1 MISISVM
8 MVLVHDVAREGN
20 HDNIDIYWFTNQF
33 NWSKK
38 KIFLFLKMSLVQKQ
52 KQKRSQKINI
62 AQENE

>member
-38 KIFLFLKMSLVQKQ
+38 KNFFFNFKNKKWI
-52 KQKRSQKINI
+52 
-62 AQENE
+62 QEEQQNEPK

>member
-38 KIFLFLKMSLVQKQ
+38 KKIYFLKILENKNVVW
-52 KQKRSQKINI
+52 RSKTNPKY
-62 AQENE
+62 

>member
-38 KIFLFLKMSLVQKQ
+38 KFFLEKKMRE
-52 KQKRSQKINI
+52 KRTQQGELANKG
-62 AQENE
+62 